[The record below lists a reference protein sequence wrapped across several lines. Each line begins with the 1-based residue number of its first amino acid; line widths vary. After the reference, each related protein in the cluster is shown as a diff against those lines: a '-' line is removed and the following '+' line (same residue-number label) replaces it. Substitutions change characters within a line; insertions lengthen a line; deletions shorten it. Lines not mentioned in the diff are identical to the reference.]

1 MSLNVACAWMMAQMD
16 PLLMN
21 RDPVSGGPTG
31 PFGMTSSQ
39 HHGYMGSAHHHPG
52 SHHIGPHSH
61 HGHSKGHGGV
71 NQLGGVFVNGRPLPD
86 VVRQRIVDLAQQGVR
101 PCDISRQLRVSH
113 GCVSK
118 ILGRFYETGSIRPG
132 VIGGSKPKVATPKV
146 VDAIAKY
153 KVENPTMFA
162 WEIRDRLLAEGVCN
176 QETIPSVSS
185 INRIVRNKMA
195 EKHKHH
201 GGGGDNMSGDAPS
214 PGGSSDAEISPSEGD
229 PTHIGVSSLNS
240 SGDLKQVQ
248 QQQQHQPGSYSIN
261 SILAN
266 QQTPVKRK
274 HESSSTDEI
283 DSITQQKLSQTQI
296 EVLEKVCSSGHYP
309 DSLTREELEQ
319 KYNLTEASIMSWFN
333 MKRSKV
339 QRTESRHSPSGS
351 GHVSS
356 SPQNNNL
363 LSGGGAITSANA
375 ATAVNG
381 LHPLGISPVSQFNL
395 YSNDLAQSYSSPA
408 PGHLPPT
415 DATTGLTKTEMYG
428 ASSAAA
434 FDALAPSSAL
444 LSQHLHPT
452 SDYNASLTG
461 AATNLDNNIGLNGDS
476 SSQKRLSGGSLPLVD
491 PYSRNNNISPPLK
504 PLTPGSQNNNPL
516 AHSPMHPL
524 TSAAIPSSHNPLQSG
539 SLASSGSA
547 AANLSLLQTPISH
560 ALTPSLSAT
569 AASSQQTSLAAPP
582 QPTGMSGYETTPPP
596 SLHAA
601 LHPDW
606 TRPSDAYGAAYP
618 AYSQYSSTTPYTDWT
633 RMTGYGSAAG
643 ASLISPYYY
652 SQSRGPSFGHSATA
666 TTAPQF
672 KSERYH

>member
-21 RDPVSGGPTG
+21 RDHVGAGPTA
-31 PFGMTSSQ
+31 PFGMPTSQ
-39 HHGYMGSAHHHPG
+39 HHGFGGA

-201 GGGGDNMSGDAPS
+201 GDNLSGDAPS
-214 PGGSSDAEISPSEGD
+214 PGGSSDAEASPTEGAA
-229 PTHIGVSSLNS
+229 THIGALGAPSV
-240 SGDLKQVQ
+240 DPK
-248 QQQQHQPGSYSIN
+248 QPGSYSIN
-261 SILAN
+261 SILAG
-266 QQTPVKRK
+266 QQTPQKRK
-274 HESSSTDEI
+274 LESTNDEN
-283 DSITQQKLSQTQI
+283 DPSQQKLSQTQI

-339 QRTESRHSPSGS
+339 QRTESRHSPAGS
-351 GHVSS
+351 GHSS
-356 SPQNNNL
+356 QTI
-363 LSGGGAITSANA
+363 GAGGAISSSSSSSSTSLN
-375 ATAVNG
+375 
-381 LHPLGISPVSQFNL
+381 PLGVAPVSQFNL
-395 YSNDLAQSYSSPA
+395 YTNDLTQSYSSPA
-408 PGHLPPT
+408 PGHLPPPDT
-415 DATTGLTKTEMYG
+415 SAPNASGLSAKSEMSYG
-428 ASSAAA
+428 STAA
-434 FDALAPSSAL
+434 FDVASSGAI
-444 LSQHLHPT
+444 LSQQLHQPT
-452 SDYNASLTG
+452 SDYNSSLTN
-461 AATNLDNNIGLNGDS
+461 ATLENHVGLPTEPAT
-476 SSQKRLSGGSLPLVD
+476 KRLSGGALGLD
-491 PYSRNNNISPPLK
+491 PYSPRNNNNISPPPLK
-504 PLTPGSQNNNPL
+504 APIPGQTGQNAITNP
-516 AHSPMHPL
+516 PMHPL
-524 TSAAIPSSHNPLQSG
+524 PSSQNPIQSVH
-539 SLASSGSA
+539 SSGG
-547 AANLSLLQTPISH
+547 ANLSLLQPPISH
-560 ALTPSLSAT
+560 AITPALP
-569 AASSQQTSLAAPP
+569 SSQQPHT
-582 QPTGMSGYETTPPP
+582 QPGMSGYESTPPP
-596 SLHAA
+596 SLHA

-606 TRPSDAYGAAYP
+606 TRPSDAYSAYP
-618 AYSQYSSTTPYTDWT
+618 SYSQYSSTASPYTDWT

-652 SQSRGPSFGHSATA
+652 SQSRSSFGHSAAAA

>member
-21 RDPVSGGPTG
+21 RDPVSGGHTG
-31 PFGMTSSQ
+31 PFGMATSQ
-39 HHGYMGSAHHHPG
+39 HHGYMGSHHVG

-201 GGGGDNMSGDAPS
+201 GGDNMSGDAPS
-214 PGGSSDAEISPSEGD
+214 PGGSSDAEVSPTEGD
-229 PTHIGVSSLNS
+229 PTHIGSALNQS
-240 SGDLKQVQ
+240 AELKQQVQ
-248 QQQQHQPGSYSIN
+248 QQVQQHQPGSYSIN

-274 HESSSTDEI
+274 HESSSTDET
-283 DSITQQKLSQTQI
+283 DSISQQLLQQQKLSQTQI
-296 EVLEKVCSSGHYP
+296 EVLDKVCSSGHYP
-309 DSLTREELEQ
+309 DSLTRDELEQ
-319 KYNLTEASIMSWFN
+319 KYNLTEASIVHWFN
-333 MKRSKV
+333 MKRPKV
-339 QRTESRHSPSGS
+339 QRTESRHSPNGS
-351 GHVSS
+351 GHAASS
-356 SPQNNNL
+356 QNNNV
-363 LSGGGAITSANA
+363 LSGGGALSGS
-375 ATAVNG
+375 AVNG
-381 LHPLGISPVSQFNL
+381 LNPLGISPVSQFNL

-415 DATTGLTKTEMYG
+415 DATTGLTKAEMYG
-428 ASSAAA
+428 SSAAAA
-434 FDALAPSSAL
+434 FDAITPSSSI
-444 LSQHLHPT
+444 LSQQLHQPS
-452 SDYNASLTG
+452 SDYNPSSLTG
-461 AATNLDNNIGLNGDS
+461 ATTLDNHVGLNGDS
-476 SSQKRLSGGSLPLVD
+476 ATQKRLSGGSLPLVD

-504 PLTPGSQNNNPL
+504 SLTPGSQNNNPL

-524 TSAAIPSSHNPLQSG
+524 PSAASAISSTQNPLQSVH
-539 SLASSGSA
+539 SLSGS
-547 AANLSLLQTPISH
+547 ANLSLLQSPSSISH
-560 ALTPSLSAT
+560 ALTPSLS
-569 AASSQQTSLAAPP
+569 SSQQTSLAAPP
-582 QPTGMSGYETTPPP
+582 QPTGMTGYESTPPP

-606 TRPSDAYGAAYP
+606 TRTSDAYGAYP

-633 RMTGYGSAAG
+633 RMTGYGGAAG

-652 SQSRGPSFGHSATA
+652 SQSRGPSFGPSATA

>member
-1 MSLNVACAWMMAQMD
+1 MAQMD

-21 RDPVSGGPTG
+21 RDPVGGG
-31 PFGMTSSQ
+31 QVAPFGMPTSQ
-39 HHGYMGSAHHHPG
+39 HHGFGG
-52 SHHIGPHSH
+52 VSHHIGPHSH

-201 GGGGDNMSGDAPS
+201 HGDSLSGDAPS
-214 PGGSSDAEISPSEGD
+214 PGGSSDAEVSPTEGAA
-229 PTHIGVSSLNS
+229 THIGGLNQ
-240 SGDLKQVQ
+240 SGELKQQ
-248 QQQQHQPGSYSIN
+248 GSYSIN

-266 QQTPVKRK
+266 QQTPQKRK
-274 HESSSTDEI
+274 HDSSNDEN
-283 DSITQQKLSQTQI
+283 DPSQQQKLSQTQI

-339 QRTESRHSPSGS
+339 QRTESRHSPAGS
-351 GHVSS
+351 GHSS
-356 SPQNNNL
+356 SQNI
-363 LSGGGAITSANA
+363 STGGGAVSTSNGLNPL
-375 ATAVNG
+375 ATA
-381 LHPLGISPVSQFNL
+381 PISQFNL
-395 YSNDLAQSYSSPA
+395 YSHDLAQSYSSPA
-408 PGHLPPT
+408 PGHLPPV
-415 DATTGLTKTEMYG
+415 DATNTGGIPSKAEMAYG
-428 ASSAAA
+428 SAAPFDIASSGT
-434 FDALAPSSAL
+434 L
-444 LSQHLHPT
+444 LSHQLHQPAA
-452 SDYNASLTG
+452 SDYNSSLTN
-461 AATNLDNNIGLNGDS
+461 AALDSQVGLAS
-476 SSQKRLSGGSLPLVD
+476 ESTQKRLSGGSLGGVD
-491 PYSRNNNISPPLK
+491 PYSPRNNNNISPPPLK
-504 PLTPGSQNNNPL
+504 PLLAGQNSLANP
-516 AHSPMHPL
+516 PMHPL
-524 TSAAIPSSHNPLQSG
+524 SSSQNPIQSVH
-539 SLASSGSA
+539 SSA
-547 AANLSLLQTPISH
+547 AAAGGGNLPLLQPPISH
-560 ALTPSLSAT
+560 AITPTLPSTQQTHAQT
-569 AASSQQTSLAAPP
+569 AA
-582 QPTGMSGYETTPPP
+582 MSGYESTPPP
-596 SLHAA
+596 SLHA

-606 TRPSDAYGAAYP
+606 TRPSDAYSAYP
-618 AYSQYSSTTPYTDWT
+618 SYSQYSSTASPYTDWT

-652 SQSRGPSFGHSATA
+652 SQSRPSFGHSATA